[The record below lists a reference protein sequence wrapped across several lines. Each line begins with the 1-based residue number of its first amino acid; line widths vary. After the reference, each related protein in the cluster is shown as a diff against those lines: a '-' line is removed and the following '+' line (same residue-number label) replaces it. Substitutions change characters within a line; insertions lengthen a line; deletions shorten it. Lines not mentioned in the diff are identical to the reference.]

1 MRRPISP
8 VSPPAHAHSGRSAWN
23 PLTLALLAALWL
35 ATLANWP
42 LWRAM
47 AQLPEMASLRGAVF
61 IAGFAAIVAALTLA
75 ATALLAWRWTIK
87 PVLAL
92 LLVSAALGAHFMG
105 NYGVVIDPTMMVNVL
120 QTDPSE
126 TRDLLNLRLF
136 ASVALLAGLPLWWLW
151 RAQLRPT
158 RFLPQLG
165 RNLVAVVAA
174 VALIALLALA
184 LFADLSATMRNHKS
198 LRYMINPLTSFFA
211 LSVVAAEAGAKPAGP
226 PLAIGQDA
234 AAQARHAGE
243 KPPMVLLVVG
253 ETARADHFSLNG
265 YTRPTNPELAQRGVV
280 SFREVSSCGTS
291 TATSLPCMFSHL
303 GRSGFES
310 RSQEHEN
317 LLDVLQRAGLAV
329 LWLDN
334 QAGCKSVCER
344 VAHAMAID
352 RSAGDVGLLAGLCA
366 DGECFDEALLRG
378 LDARIA
384 ALPEAR
390 RAKGVVLVLHQMGS
404 HGPAYYKRSP
414 PNRKPFVPE
423 CTTNVLQQCDRD
435 ALVNAYDNSIAY
447 TDHVLA
453 QAIDW
458 LARQR
463 TAYAPSLLYVSDHG
477 ESLGENNLFLH
488 GLPFALAPRE
498 QTRVPMVLWL
508 PPDGESGRELACL
521 RGRRDMPL
529 THDNLFHTL
538 LGLAAVT
545 ATEYKPTLDA
555 LVPCRPQ

>member
-1 MRRPISP
+1 MRRPFSP
-8 VSPPAHAHSGRSAWN
+8 VSLPAHARSNRSAWN

-75 ATALLAWRWTIK
+75 VTALLAWRWTIK
-87 PVLAL
+87 PVIGL

-120 QTDPSE
+120 QTNPNE
-126 TRDLLNLRLF
+126 TSDLLNLRLF

-151 RAQLRPT
+151 RAKLRPT
-158 RFLPQLG
+158 RFWPQLG

-174 VALIALLALA
+174 VALIAVLAFA

-211 LSVVAAEAGAKPAGP
+211 LGVVAAEAGAKPAGP

-234 AAQARHAGE
+234 TTLARHAGA
-243 KPPMVLLVVG
+243 KPPLVLLVVG

-352 RSAGDVGLLAGLCA
+352 RSAGDAGLLAGLCA

-423 CTTNVLQQCDRD
+423 CTTNVLQKCDRD

-498 QTRVPMVLWL
+498 QTRVPLVLWL

-521 RGRRDMPL
+521 RGRRDTPL